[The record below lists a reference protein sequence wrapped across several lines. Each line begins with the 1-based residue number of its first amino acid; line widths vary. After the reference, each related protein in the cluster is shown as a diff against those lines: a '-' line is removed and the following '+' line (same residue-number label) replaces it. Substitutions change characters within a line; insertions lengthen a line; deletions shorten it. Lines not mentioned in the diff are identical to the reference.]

1 MTSRCVQ
8 DYNDERGS
16 DLTIKSL
23 ETRNAQLEAEIEKL
37 HDSANTSIQPR
48 RGRSGGPTNA
58 GLQAQVKRLKGEVEA
73 LKKVRTLARSF
84 ALTVTN

>member
-1 MTSRCVQ
+1 MKKRRQ
-8 DYNDERGS
+8 E
-16 DLTIKSL
+16 IKSL
-23 ETRNAQLEAEIEKL
+23 ETRNAQLETEIEKL

-73 LKKVRTLARSF
+73 LEKVRTLARSF